1 MLLTPMGGSVK
12 PQTHSRSRLSGRLRL
27 ASDIE
32 ARVGSKPN
40 QTKPNQ
46 TTRVSVG
53 RCQLPKPSPP
63 PVPVH
68 AIPTINATSYHRPAI

>member
-40 QTKPNQ
+40 QTKPPES
-46 TTRVSVG
+46 SVG